1 MSLKT
6 DGLYFPRRTST
17 LSQPNLSTNSR
28 GWTHDVLRIVCF
40 AYHLFCSSSRCDIQN
55 YIVPIIKLFHRI
67 LNRSTLVNIFRFN
80 SITPW
85 LVQEYTFTKNLFFII
100 LYRTEEEQPQVLAL
114 FFGLLQR
121 LTKESFGNKLYKM
134 IKNLP
139 YFQYTSR
146 QYCRVH
152 PSSYIG

>member
-40 AYHLFCSSSRCDIQN
+40 AYHLFCSSSSCDIQN
-55 YIVPIIKLFHRI
+55 YFSPIIKLFHCI
-67 LNRSTLVNIFRFN
+67 LNRSTLVNTFRFN

-85 LVQEYTFTKNLFFII
+85 LVQEYTFAKHLFFII
-100 LYRTEEEQPQVLAL
+100 LYGTKKNNLRFLRSSLVL
-114 FFGLLQR
+114 GLLQR
-121 LTKESFGNKLYKM
+121 LTKESF
-134 IKNLP
+134 NL
-139 YFQYTSR
+139 R
-146 QYCRVH
+146 KRAL
-152 PSSYIG
+152 